1 MTPVV
6 ARTRGEL
13 SRVISGET
21 GRIGLVPTMGAIH
34 AGHAA
39 LFDEARRRAETV
51 VASIFVNP
59 MQFGPNEDLAT
70 YPHTFD
76 SDLQTCADHGVRI
89 VFAPDVETVYPG
101 GEPQVTIEPGPLAS
115 ILEGLVRPGHFRGVL
130 TVVAK
135 LFGLVGPDVAVFGQK
150 DYQQL
155 TLIRRMVSDLCLPI
169 EIVGAETGREPDGL
183 ALSTRN
189 RYLSPEQRTQA
200 LALSQALR
208 AGQGA
213 GDEGPEAVLKAAD
226 AVLAGADGVALDYL
240 ELRSTD
246 LAEAPESGPACLLV
260 AARVG
265 TTRLI
270 DNVIVDLTS
279 QRDSSGL
286 GVRA

>member
-13 SRVISGET
+13 SQAISAET

-39 LFDEARRRAETV
+39 LFHEARRRAETV

-59 MQFGPNEDLAT
+59 MQFGPGEDLAT
-70 YPHTFD
+70 YPRTFD
-76 SDLQTCADHGVRI
+76 SDLKTCAHHGVRI

-101 GEPQVTIEPGPLAS
+101 GEPQVTIEPGPLAQ

-155 TLIRRMVSDLCLPI
+155 TLIRRMVGDLCLPI
-169 EIVGAETGREPDGL
+169 EIVGAETGRAPDGL

-208 AGQGA
+208 AGQDA
-213 GDEGPEAVLKAAD
+213 GDKGSEAVLKAAD
-226 AVLAGADGVALDYL
+226 AVLTGADGVALDYL

-246 LAEAPESGPACLLV
+246 LADAPESGPARLLV

-270 DNVIVDLTS
+270 DNVIVDLPS
-279 QRDSSGL
+279 QRDSSAL
-286 GVRA
+286 RVRA